1 MRGRE
6 PGQNE
11 GPQPPGLSAL
21 TVSIPEGLKQGPA
34 ATRAADP
41 ELDKLELVF
50 VHKWVDYSSKYGL
63 GYLLSN
69 DIVGLHFND
78 NTKMLAVRDS
88 Q

>member
-1 MRGRE
+1 MKGRDSS
-6 PGQNE
+6 QNE
-11 GPQPPGLSAL
+11 GPQPPGLSSL
-21 TVSIPEGLKQGPA
+21 TVAIPESLKREPA
-34 ATRAADP
+34 PAKAADP